1 MAHTLK
7 QRLDRELLLLQARM
21 QSAEL
26 VMLERYRAKMMTLQ
40 VRGDTEAQLMAYLK
54 SDAGRIEWTAMVNE
68 VKKMA
73 AGTISRIADMGYM
86 ISFSAK

>member
-21 QSAEL
+21 QSAER

-40 VRGDTEAQLMAYLK
+40 MRGDSEVQMIEYLK

-68 VKKMA
+68 IKKMA
-73 AGTISRIADMGYM
+73 AGTISRMADLGYM
-86 ISFSAK
+86 VGFSAK